1 MALDTANPLLAP
13 FADAEKVARY
23 TDGPV
28 RFVPGLADLH
38 RMTSV
43 LLAERAPRA
52 GRVLVLGAGG
62 GLELKALAEAQPG
75 WSFVG
80 VDPAPEMLKLAERN
94 LGALN
99 ARISLIEGLIDDAPE
114 GPFDA
119 AVCLL
124 TLHFLGRDERIRTI
138 GEIRRRLKTGAPFVA
153 AHFSFP
159 QGERDRALWLSRY
172 ANFAI
177 ASGHDAID
185 AGKIRAGVE
194 DVIARFNCLFGPEED
209 AAMLS
214 AGGFADVTPFYAAFT
229 WRGWVAYA

>member
-1 MALDTANPLLAP
+1 MALETNPLLAP
-13 FADAEKVARY
+13 FFDVEKVARY
-23 TDGPV
+23 TEGPV
-28 RFVPGLADLH
+28 RFVPGLTDLH
-38 RMTSV
+38 RMTAL
-43 LLAERAPRA
+43 LLAERAPRD

-75 WSFVG
+75 WTFVG

-94 LGALN
+94 LGPLN
-99 ARISLIEGLIDDAPE
+99 TRVSLIEGLIDDAPE

-124 TLHFLGRDERIRTI
+124 TLHFLGRDERMRTI
-138 GEIRRRLKTGAPFVA
+138 GEIHRRLKTDVPFVA

-172 ANFAI
+172 AGFAV
-177 ASGHDAID
+177 ASGHEAADVD
-185 AGKIRAGVE
+185 KIREGIE
-194 DVIARFNCLFGPEED
+194 DVIARFNCLFSPEED